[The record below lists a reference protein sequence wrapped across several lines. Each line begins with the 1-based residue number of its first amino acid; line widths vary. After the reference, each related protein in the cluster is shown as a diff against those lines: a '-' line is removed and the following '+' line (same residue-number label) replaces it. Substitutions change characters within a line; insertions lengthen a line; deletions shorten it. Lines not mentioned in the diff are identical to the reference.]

1 MAKQVANVNSI
12 HNAILKGI
20 SDDYQK
26 TQGFPVYDLTRGI
39 AIGIEELENIA
50 YDTAYKQDVDNLTGD
65 FGELDNFIT
74 QRTGQTR
81 TKSVKAVGEITIVT
95 GQGSILE
102 GDLFET
108 ELGVQFESVETK
120 YVNKG
125 DKVQIRAV
133 NGGISGNV
141 PQNSII
147 LTPVTIQGISEITNE
162 ESTHGG
168 YDEETDDAF
177 RTRYYELLRTPVN
190 GVNANTYVV
199 RAKEVDGVL
208 ASRCIPIWNGK
219 NTVKVIII
227 GNDYKPADETLIKA
241 VQDYIDPN
249 KNGDGSGTAPIG
261 AVTTVVSAKAKTINV
276 TIKNLKIASYADETT
291 VKQEIKYVINR
302 YIKSTVFTQDYLSV
316 AKLASIIMTVNGIED
331 YSNLL
336 VNGGHT
342 NVTFN
347 NDECGVLGE
356 ITYEVSE

>member
-12 HNAILKGI
+12 HSAILKGI
-20 SDDYQK
+20 SDGYQK
-26 TQGFPVYDLTRGI
+26 TQGFPTYDLTRGI

-65 FGELDNFIT
+65 ELDNFIV

-95 GQGSILE
+95 GQGSILK

-108 ELGVQFESVETK
+108 ELGVQFESTETK
-120 YVNKG
+120 YVKKG
-125 DKVQIRAV
+125 DTVAIQAV
-133 NGGISGNV
+133 EGGASGNV
-141 PQNSII
+141 PQDSII
-147 LTPVTIQGISEITNE
+147 LTPVTIQGISEITNKE
-162 ESTHGG
+162 NTHGG

-177 RTRYYELLRTPVN
+177 RIRYYELLRTPIN

-208 ASRCIPIWNGK
+208 GARCIPIWNGK

-227 GNDYKPADETLIKA
+227 GNDYKPADTELIKA

-249 KNGDGSGTAPIG
+249 MNGDGSGTAPIG
-261 AVTTVVSAKAKTINV
+261 AVTTVVGATPTNINI
-276 TIKNLKIASYADETT
+276 TIKGLQIESGYSEDT
-291 VKQEIKYVINR
+291 VKQDIKDRLDR
-302 YIKSTVFTQDYLSV
+302 YIKSTVFNTDYISV
-316 AKLASIIMTVNGIED
+316 AKCASEIMQVDGVKD

-336 VNGGHT
+336 LNGEHT
-342 NVTFN
+342 SITMG
-347 NDECGVLGE
+347 NDECGVLN
-356 ITYEVSE
+356 EVIYSD